1 MVAVVTCILRQ
12 TSMMSLEYSLK
23 RKLITGATSG
33 ATNLI
38 LDTSTSPADDGYADN
53 DNFELEAD
61 AILDFSGLLSNPDF
75 GTP

>member
-1 MVAVVTCILRQ
+1 MIDVLFDLALGEGET
-12 TSMMSLEYSLK
+12 
-23 RKLITGATSG
+23 ITGATSG

-61 AILDFSGLLSNPDF
+61 AILDFSESNPF